1 MQNKSKE
8 AETAC
13 RIVIADDQAFIR
25 KGLRMFL
32 SENPQFD
39 IVGEAE
45 NGRLLVNL
53 VKETSPDL
61 ALVDLSMPEMSGI
74 EAIREIRKTN
84 SVMRILMLTMHV
96 EEHMFSQTL
105 DAGADGYILK
115 EKMHEELFPA
125 LYALLQSKLYISPSM
140 LSEIHSSHLKAFIT
154 DALSREFWR
163 IAPNHFK

>member
-45 NGRLLVNL
+45 NGRLLVDL

-84 SVMRILMLTMHV
+84 NVTKILMLTMHV
-96 EEHMFSQTL
+96 EEHMLSQTL

-115 EKMHEELFPA
+115 ENMHEELFPA
-125 LYALLQSKLYISPSM
+125 LYALLQSKLYISPAM
-140 LSEIHSSHLKAFIT
+140 LSEIRNSQFRAFINE
-154 DALSREFWR
+154 ALSRRFWR
-163 IAPNHFK
+163 TSAIHA